1 MLCDQEINSQEEKLC
16 KFINQPS
23 YLVFK
28 RKIRDFFSWKI
39 MTLAI
44 KNHNTNN
51 LTIFWHKILFLNR
64 YFKSFDVLFGTFG
77 KKKRGKNLIRLCV
90 FPNKTICK
98 KNRFPNDV

>member
-44 KNHNTNN
+44 KNHNTNS

-77 KKKRGKNLIRLCV
+77 KKSVEKILFGYVCSRTRQYA
-90 FPNKTICK
+90 K
-98 KNRFPNDV
+98 KQISK